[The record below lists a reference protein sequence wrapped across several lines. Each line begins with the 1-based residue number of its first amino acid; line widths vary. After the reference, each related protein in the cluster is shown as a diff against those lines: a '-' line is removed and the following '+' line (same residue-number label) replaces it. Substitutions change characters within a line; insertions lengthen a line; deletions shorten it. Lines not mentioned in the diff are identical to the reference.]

1 VPVVCISLLAL
12 QARQVRC
19 LPISPNP
26 SLFAL
31 LFFCFLFVY
40 VAVVMI
46 YSIAYTEGRFFPK
59 IKLHFAGKICSRS
72 LTGLSQRSLASEFEQ
87 CRIIA
92 FSP

>member
-1 VPVVCISLLAL
+1 MPVVCISLLAL

-19 LPISPNP
+19 LPISPKAR
-26 SLFAL
+26 FCL
-31 LFFCFLFVY
+31 LACLSVY
-40 VAVVMI
+40 EAVVMI